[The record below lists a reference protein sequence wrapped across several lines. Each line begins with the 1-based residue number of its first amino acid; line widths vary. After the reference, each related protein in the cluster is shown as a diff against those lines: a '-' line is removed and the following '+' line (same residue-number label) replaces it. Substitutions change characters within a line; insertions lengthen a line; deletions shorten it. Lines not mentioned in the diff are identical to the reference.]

1 MQQYNLCTNE
11 NKCSPSEALKGIKIP
26 EGKTSTTYYEELMN
40 LSSTKKLFKSVGEKV
55 VSQLVRG

>member
-1 MQQYNLCTNE
+1 MAENLMTTL
-11 NKCSPSEALKGIKIP
+11 SSEALKGIKIP

-55 VSQLVRG
+55 VSQLGRG